1 MISEEEGLHPSEV
14 AVPVAVITGGV
25 TSTVL
30 VIVCVHTAVLPQGS
44 TAR

>member
-1 MISEEEGLHPSEV
+1 MSEETGLQPRV
-14 AVPVAVITGGV
+14 NVVPVAVITGGV

-30 VIVCVHTAVLPQGS
+30 VISWEQVALLPHAS